1 MATVLKPP
9 QQPDTTRPE
18 RPRRSAWRQRLV
30 EAERGVTLGLRGDST
45 LFVHLFVG
53 CVILTTAVVLGLS
66 IIEWAV
72 LILAL
77 AIVIS
82 AEMFNKVMIELGR
95 LIPYV
100 ADDTSRNCLKIA
112 TAAVFVTMTGSML
125 AIGLIFARN
134 LWLLFQT

>member
-9 QQPDTTRPE
+9 QQPHAEISE

-53 CVILTTAVVLGLS
+53 CVILTSAVVLGLS
-66 IIEWAV
+66 ITEWAL

-77 AIVIS
+77 AVVIS
-82 AEMFNKVMIELGR
+82 AEMFNKVMIELGQ
-95 LIPYV
+95 LIPSNT
-100 ADDTSRNCLKIA
+100 DDSPHNCLKIA
-112 TAAVFVTMTGSML
+112 TAAVFVTMSGSMI
-125 AIGLIFARN
+125 AVGLIFSRH
-134 LWLLFQT
+134 LWQMFQV

>member
-1 MATVLKPP
+1 MATALKPTR
-9 QQPDTTRPE
+9 QPSTPAPE

-53 CVILTTAVVLGLS
+53 CVILTTAFVLGLS

-72 LILAL
+72 MILGL
-77 AIVIS
+77 AVVIS

-100 ADDTSRNCLKIA
+100 ADDTARNCLKIA
-112 TAAVFVTMTGSML
+112 TAAVFVTMSGSML
-125 AIGLIFARN
+125 AIGLIFAKH
-134 LWLLFQT
+134 LWLMFQA